1 MLKNLFKVVAATA
14 LFAGVHSLLATRR
27 LKRGATNLLGERRRN
42 ALYRPFYN
50 SVALITTAA
59 LAVYLF
65 RLPDRSLYRVRGP
78 LARLM
83 VAGQVACALILLSGV
98 RQIGFLDFSG
108 LANLAKL
115 LAGEP
120 QIEPEPEGQGPALA
134 EEGHVR
140 ATGPFRFSRH
150 PLNFWMVPLMW
161 LTPRM
166 TANLAAFSAVTTLYL
181 LAGSRHEEARLR
193 ESYGEAYAAYAASGV
208 GFFVPRI
215 HSPGES
221 KPALAAGTEA
231 RAQNEYLT
239 GQ

>member
-1 MLKNLFKVVAATA
+1 MLRSLVKVAVATA

-27 LKRGATNLLGERRRN
+27 VKRAATSLLGERRRN

-50 SVALITTAA
+50 SVALVATAA

-98 RQIGFLDFSG
+98 RQVGFPDFSG

-115 LAGEP
+115 LAGEA
-120 QIEPEPEGQGPALA
+120 QIGPEPEGQGPALS
-134 EEGHVR
+134 EQGHVR

-150 PLNFWMVPLMW
+150 PLNFWMLPLLW

-166 TANLAAFSAVTTLYL
+166 TANLAAFGAVTTLYL
-181 LAGSRHEEARLR
+181 LAGSRHEEWRLR
-193 ESYGEAYAAYAASGV
+193 ESYGEAYAAYAAGGA

-215 HSPGES
+215 RPPGGS
-221 KPALAAGTEA
+221 KSALAAGPEA